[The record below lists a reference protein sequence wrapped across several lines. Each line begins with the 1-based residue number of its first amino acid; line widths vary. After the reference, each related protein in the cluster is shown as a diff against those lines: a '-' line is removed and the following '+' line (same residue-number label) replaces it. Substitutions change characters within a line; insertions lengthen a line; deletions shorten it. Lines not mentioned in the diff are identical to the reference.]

1 MQRLKGKVAIITGAA
16 SGMGKA
22 GVELFALEGAR
33 IVATDIN
40 YTGLVEVVNAISKD
54 NNVIAIKHDVASVK
68 DWEHVV
74 NETIDKFGQI
84 DILINNAGI
93 FGQEATLSIDEMS
106 IEIWDKYVAVNA
118 TSNFLGIKK
127 VIPYMKEKKYGSI
140 INISSINGMFG
151 GSGVNYCSSK
161 GANRMLARSSAIEL
175 APFNIRVNSIHPG
188 YIQTGM
194 TKAIDENT
202 EYLNEIIRKIPLG
215 RPGEA
220 IDVANL
226 MLFLASDESKY
237 ITGSEIVIDGGW
249 TATI

>member
-1 MQRLKGKVAIITGAA
+1 MQRLEDKVAIITGAA

-22 GVELFALEGAR
+22 GVELFASEGAKV
-33 IVATDIN
+33 VATDIN
-40 YTGLVEVVNAISKD
+40 YSDLQAVVKAIPSD
-54 NNVIAIKHDVASVK
+54 NIISIKHDVASVS

-74 NETIDKFGQI
+74 NETIDKFGRI
-84 DILINNAGI
+84 DILVNNAGI
-93 FGQEATLSIDEMS
+93 FGHDATLAVDEMS
-106 IEIWDKYVAVNA
+106 LEVWNKFLAVNA
-118 TSNFLGIKK
+118 TGNFLGIKM
-127 VIPYMKEKKYGSI
+127 VVPHMKKNNNGSI

-226 MLFLASDESKY
+226 MVFLASDESKY